1 MASTGKTDRIQ
12 GIGASEEDVPKFE
25 NNGITRNPED
35 KEAAEKMASGI
46 AADMLLGGIGPGEAG
61 FPPGL
66 IGGHE
71 YALNTLTA
79 RVTEL
84 ESKLLNLTGPHP
96 PSAAT
101 PQTIAATMVGGI
113 FNCPECGLR
122 ITSPALIATQGL
134 KTGGYYEHPFDD
146 SPRLAGGKCRLIG
159 KKFKSPIVHL
169 EFVPVVAPKK
179 VDIQETIGV

>member
-12 GIGASEEDVPKFE
+12 GVGASEEDVPKFE
-25 NNGITRNPED
+25 NNSISRDEYVSKDSQPIN
-35 KEAAEKMASGI
+35 SLI
-46 AADMLLGGIGPGEAG
+46 AD
-61 FPPGL
+61 PP
-66 IGGHE
+66 IE
-71 YALNTLTA
+71 FTLQVGSLEA
-79 RVTEL
+79 RVRTMEAQLKNLMDVPKPAVHTE
-84 ESKLLNLTGPHP
+84 
-96 PSAAT
+96 
-101 PQTIAATMVGGI
+101 TIAATMVGGI